1 MLNTL
6 LKPVKELFALFR
18 KQNNIVKFLCI
29 IGVII
34 IGQYITSQLRWGI
47 FSRTYTEEF
56 SGKKG
61 SEMVFCHMI
70 GCRHCKDMMPEWEK
84 FAQENKIKTR
94 KIEVN
99 KNPDFMNK
107 HGVTSFPTVLL
118 LDSNENKVD
127 EYKGKRDASSL
138 AEYAAKVKA

>member
-1 MLNTL
+1 MLKTL
-6 LKPVKELFALFR
+6 LKPVKELLALFK
-18 KQNNIVKFLCI
+18 KQNNVVKGLLIVS
-29 IGVII
+29 VII
-34 IGQYITSQLRWGI
+34 IGQYVMSQLRWNL

-61 SEMVFCHMI
+61 SELVFCHMI
-70 GCRHCKDMMPEWEK
+70 GCGHCKTMMPEWDK

-99 KNPDFMNK
+99 ENPDFMTK